1 MFSASGYAPEHMC
14 VCKKPVKEEI
24 PNQFMFEL
32 ESNIASGQDGN
43 GDRVT
48 ICPRCFLIYSD
59 GGKDQK
65 RKTFL
70 KMVYEVST
78 YLLTFWWLEIASWL
92 QLFLNNWNISKY

>member
-1 MFSASGYAPEHMC
+1 MC
-14 VCKKPVKEEI
+14 VCKKTVKEEI

-65 RKTFL
+65 RKNFL

-78 YLLTFWWLEIASWL
+78 YLLVMLPSL
-92 QLFLNNWNISKY
+92 LFGEPSFSNSKNEPKQAYKLVKFTNST

>member
-1 MFSASGYAPEHMC
+1 MC
-14 VCKKPVKEEI
+14 VCKKTVKEEI

-65 RKTFL
+65 RKNFL

-78 YLLTFWWLEIASWL
+78 YLLVMLPSL
-92 QLFLNNWNISKY
+92 LFGEPSRALAFSKTSLKFDPFY